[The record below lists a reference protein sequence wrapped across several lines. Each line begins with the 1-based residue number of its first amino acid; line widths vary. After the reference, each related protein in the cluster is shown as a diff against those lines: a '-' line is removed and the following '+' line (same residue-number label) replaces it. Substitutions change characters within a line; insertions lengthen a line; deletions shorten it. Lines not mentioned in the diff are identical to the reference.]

1 MRISDWSSDVCSSD
15 LPRPTAAAR
24 EARIKSRRGRSP
36 DLRERAGAAR
46 ALHLPSTYK
55 KPGAWPG
62 FFSFVT
68 KMPVSRAFRGWRYRV
83 RNRDPYPVQVVLYRW
98 ANRPTGSEIYASD
111 TPTTNH
117 PQGS

>member
-1 MRISDWSSDVCSSD
+1 MFCYTSRGQHTRCALVTGVQTGALPIS
-15 LPRPTAAAR
+15 RPTAAAR

-46 ALHLPSTYK
+46 TLHLPSTYK

-68 KMPVSRAFRGWRYRV
+68 KMPVSRAFRGGRYRV
-83 RNRDPYPVQVVLYRW
+83 RTCDPYHVKVVLYR
-98 ANRPTGSEIYASD
+98 
-111 TPTTNH
+111 
-117 PQGS
+117 

>member
-24 EARIKSRRGRSP
+24 EARIKSHRGRSP

-46 ALHLPSTYK
+46 TLHLTSTYK

-68 KMPVSRAFRGWRYRV
+68 KMPVSRAFRGGRYRV
-83 RNRDPYPVQVVLYRW
+83 RR
-98 ANRPTGSEIYASD
+98 SEEHTSELQSLMRISYAVFCLKKKK
-111 TPTTNH
+111 NH
-117 PQGS
+117 HNAM